1 MQELNEFQLA
11 SFKLGLLK
19 TYQDPLLKTLLST
32 FGVTQTV
39 AQLKDWRESQIGGLL
54 SELQTLPELAYGKK
68 NKILDRLDVLSEKLQ
83 SLEINELLEY
93 QASEDIKC
101 LFPDM
106 AQWPKGFESLE
117 FAPFCL
123 WYRGDIGVM
132 ESDKAPVSFVGAR
145 ASTEYGE
152 WVTTKFATELADR
165 GHCVISGGA
174 YGIDAAAHRS
184 ARGTVGNTVAF
195 LAGGVDD
202 FYPRGNYGLL
212 KSIVNYGGAVCSE
225 LPPGSKPL
233 RHRFLQRN
241 RLIAA
246 ASYGLVVVEAGW
258 RSGALSSA
266 HFALEIGRPVGV
278 VPGPIT
284 SGSSLG
290 CVKLLRN
297 KETVCVCH
305 TEHIIEM
312 LAPMEISL
320 GLVESETKQDEQV
333 RRPTD
338 ELDEQ
343 QMLVLDS
350 LGTRKPKSSD
360 AISMLTNLAIGKVLA
375 ILGYLEFKE
384 LVANHEAGWVRI
396 C

>member
-1 MQELNEFQLA
+1 MQPFSEFQLA
-11 SFKLGLLK
+11 CFKLGWLK
-19 TYQDPLLKTLLST
+19 TYQDPVLRTLLNT
-32 FGVTQTV
+32 FGITETV
-39 AQLKDWRESQIGGLL
+39 AQLTSWRHSQIGGLL
-54 SELQTLPELAYGKK
+54 SELQSLPELGYTKK
-68 NKILDRLDVLSEKLQ
+68 NKVLDRLDVLSEKLQ

-93 QASEDIKC
+93 QASEGIKC

-117 FAPFCL
+117 FPPYCL
-123 WYRGDIGVM
+123 WYRGDMGVL
-132 ESDKAPVSFVGAR
+132 ESNKAPVAFVGAR
-145 ASTEYGE
+145 ASTEYGD
-152 WVTTKFATELADR
+152 WVTTKFAAELADR

-174 YGIDAAAHRS
+174 YGIDSAAHRS
-184 ARGTVGNTVAF
+184 ARGTLGNTVAF

-202 FYPRGNYGLL
+202 FYPRGNQGLL
-212 KSIVNYGGAVCSE
+212 TSIINYGGAVCSE

-266 HFALEIGRPVGV
+266 NFALEIGRPVGV

-297 KETVCVCH
+297 KETVCICH
-305 TEHIIEM
+305 PEHVIEL
-312 LAPMEISL
+312 LAPMEISF
-320 GLVESETKQDEQV
+320 GLVESEMKQDEQV

-338 ELDEQ
+338 DLDEL

-350 LGTRKPKSSD
+350 LGTRKPRSSD
-360 AISMLTNLAIGKVLA
+360 EISASTNLSTGKVLA
-375 ILGYLEFKE
+375 ILGYFEFRE
-384 LVANHEAGWVRI
+384 LVANREGGWVRI